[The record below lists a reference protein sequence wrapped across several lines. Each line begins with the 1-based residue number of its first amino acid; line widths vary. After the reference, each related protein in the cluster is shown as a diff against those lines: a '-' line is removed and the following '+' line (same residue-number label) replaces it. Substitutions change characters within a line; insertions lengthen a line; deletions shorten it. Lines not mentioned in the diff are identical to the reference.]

1 MTTKDIMELA
11 EARTTDWFL
20 TERGTVRVN
29 VDYFKYPVCPAAAAF
44 ETSTAAAIKTAGS
57 LSPTKQTFENMR
69 MMIAAS
75 DNEINSPHFDPELR
89 LRMENNCTKQVPIDF
104 A

>member
-1 MTTKDIMELA
+1 MELA

-29 VDYFKYPVCPAAAAF
+29 VDYFKYPFCPLGAAF
-44 ETSTAAAIKTAGS
+44 ETSTAAALKMSGGVLYSDVGS
-57 LSPTKQTFENMR
+57 NIPPR
-69 MMIAAS
+69 AMIAAS
-75 DNEINSPHFDPELR
+75 DNETNSPYFDPELR